1 MPKWG
6 SAAAPG
12 SLVGAMGSALG
23 RWLVAAGA
31 LTAAGMAAAYRAKH
45 TAAFKTC
52 YALTWP
58 LLGSGVIIVGNEA
71 YAPKSRAELEAKL
84 GRGAEKTG
92 GKKE

>member
-1 MPKWG
+1 M
-6 SAAAPG
+6 
-12 SLVGAMGSALG
+12 GAMGSALG
-23 RWLVAAGA
+23 LGLVAAGA

-92 GKKE
+92 GRKE

>member
-6 SAAAPG
+6 DPR
-12 SLVGAMGSALG
+12 GASWVPALGSALG
-23 RWLVAAGA
+23 LGLVAAGA